1 MKFTLLFFFS
11 LFGFSA
17 SQAQCPIGEAELIY
31 DFNCPSGDCYL
42 SIYVYSSD
50 FSELF
55 GNEDFTFDNQYTGS
69 ICVPNDECLQVIVY
83 NNQIPSVPDLQYTVS
98 MNGEELLNI
107 TGIVYSNTNFAN
119 CVDGSMCEV
128 PIILENDGVYTA
140 ESDDTWYLYTPETT
154 GLYHVSTCETNTCDT
169 KVWVYN
175 TCPWSPDE
183 GPPGTYAFN
192 DDADCGQ
199 QAAMDLML
207 VAGDT
212 YLIRIGDSYEDCL
225 GSVNFSFNYVG
236 PIIGCMDPE
245 ACNYNPLAQQSGDCI
260 YYPNPDCALPDLQM
274 NVETLLSSLW
284 VMEVQSTNCDIE
296 EGIVTGDGNRT
307 VITFSVRIDNVGNA
321 DYYIGDPDNNPEMFE
336 VVNCHGHVHYA
347 GYGDY
352 RLMDMQ
358 GNIIPAGHKNGFCV
372 MDLCG
377 FGQYNCGQMGISAGC
392 YDQYGAGTS
401 GQWFDITDV
410 ADGTYYG
417 LVTVNP
423 LLLPDALG
431 RNESNYENNTY
442 VFCFDLFTNEFGERD
457 FTLLSECPSYYDCLG
472 VENGTAQ
479 TDCNGICNGPSIW
492 GDIVS
497 DESLNNID
505 VFQYFSNLSLE
516 EIDVTTCNDLSGNGA
531 ISIYDLALANVC
543 VGESAQGG
551 TSACDFPHD
560 LMNVSGAC
568 GLAINNVNFDEG
580 YIDVELKTPMHD
592 IIAYQF
598 SVDGIIISNVESLID
613 EADFNS
619 SVGFNVF
626 NNNVFALGNYLE
638 TIDNGSTAQPI
649 IRIYYSQIT
658 SNTICIS
665 GITDIV
671 TSTRS
676 RAANYIYG
684 DCVDA
689 TLFSIGVELS
699 AGEISI
705 MPNPVTTQVTI
716 SFDRFVSSPKQLF
729 IRDQVG
735 RIVKTVAVDNGNHT
749 MNVDLSS
756 LSSGIYTITT
766 EGNHNLEVA
775 VRFVKL

>member
-1 MKFTLLFFFS
+1 MRFTLLALLSFIPQ
-11 LFGFSA
+11 LFLK
-17 SQAQCPIGEAELIY
+17 AQCDTGESLLEY
-31 DFNCPSGDCYL
+31 VFNCPSGNCYI
-42 SIYVYSSD
+42 SVYVYSADYSNNYG
-50 FSELF
+50 S
-55 GNEDFTFDNQYTGS
+55 EDFVFSDIYSGS
-69 ICVPNDECLQVIVY
+69 VCVTTDECLRFIVY
-83 NNQIPSVPDLQYTVS
+83 NNQNVDVPDLQYSVS
-98 MNGEELLNI
+98 VDNVEVLNV
-107 TGIVYSNTNFAN
+107 TGIAFSNDNFAN
-119 CVDGSMCEV
+119 CTPGSMCEI
-128 PIILENDGVYTA
+128 PILLEGDGDYTT
-140 ESDDTWYLYTPETT
+140 ESDDAWYTYTPDVT

-169 KVWVYN
+169 KIWVYE
-175 TCPWSPDE
+175 TCPWTADE
-183 GPPGTYAFN
+183 GPPGTYAYN
-192 DDADCGQ
+192 DDADCGL
-199 QAAMDLML
+199 QAALDLML
-207 VAGDT
+207 IAGDL
-212 YLIRIGDSYEDCL
+212 YFIRIGDSYEDCAENI
-225 GSVNFSFNYVG
+225 NFSFNYVG

-274 NVETLLSSLW
+274 NVETLLTSLSLMD
-284 VMEVQSTNCDIE
+284 VESTNCDIE
-296 EGIVTGDGNRT
+296 EGIVTGDGMRT

-401 GQWFDITDV
+401 GQWFDVTDV

-431 RNESNYENNTY
+431 RQESNYDNNTY
-442 VFCFDLFTNEFGERD
+442 VFCFEIFTNEFGERD

-479 TDCNGICNGPSIW
+479 TDCNGVCNGPSIW

-497 DESLNNID
+497 DANLNNLD

-516 EIDVTTCNDLSGNGA
+516 EVDVTTCNDLSANGA
-531 ISIYDLALANVC
+531 ITIYDLALANVC
-543 VGESAQGG
+543 AGESAQGG

-560 LMNVSGAC
+560 LMNLTGAC
-568 GLAINNVNFDEG
+568 GLAISDVNFDEG
-580 YIDVELKTPMHD
+580 YIDVVMKTPVHD

-598 SVDGIIISNVESLID
+598 NIDGIIISNVESLVS
-613 EADFNS
+613 ETDFNC
-619 SVGFNVF
+619 SVGFNSYH
-626 NNNVFALGNYLE
+626 NSIFALGNYLE
-638 TIDNGSTAQPI
+638 MIDNSGSPQPI
-649 IRIYYSQIT
+649 VRIYYSQIT

-684 DCVDA
+684 DCIDA
-689 TLFSIGVELS
+689 TLFSVGTELT

-705 MPNPVTTQVTI
+705 MPNPVTSQVTI
-716 SFDRFVSSPKQLF
+716 ALDRFANSPKQLF
-729 IRDQVG
+729 FRDQVG
-735 RIVKTVAVDNGNHT
+735 KIVRTIAVDNGSHT

-756 LSSGIYTITT
+756 LSPGIYTITT